1 MNITELNE
9 KIGLLSINNKQ
20 KDNIYPTI
28 QSTAPNTFLEN
39 NSKFIIYSLNLED
52 TFAPVIAI
60 KSFNKYVQLF

>member
-1 MNITELNE
+1 MLSVKLNYQTFPEYITE
-9 KIGLLSINNKQ
+9 Q

-60 KSFNKYVQLF
+60 KSFDKYVQLF